1 VNTYTSGALPPDTA
15 DHENLCRPPDPACY
29 LLFSGAGM
37 MESQSLGPD
46 RFLPR
51 ARRARAVRQR
61 KLREPAR
68 PSARHSQS
76 QAARPGS
83 RRPPA
88 ERAGAVAT
96 ARPQAVFVASARR
109 ATPAAALARH
119 RSGGA
124 SRDRPGVVADG
135 RGCREG
141 VRPGL
146 DGHFARRNCVG
157 GGCTHRAPLAG
168 AAARAA
174 AFFTPREKPCRFR
187 G

>member
-1 VNTYTSGALPPDTA
+1 DTA

-46 RFLPR
+46 RFSPR
-51 ARRARAVRQR
+51 ARDARAVRQR

-68 PSARHSQS
+68 PAARHSQS

-96 ARPQAVFVASARR
+96 ARPQAVSVAPARR
-109 ATPAAALARH
+109 ATPGAALRAIDPAERLGIDLASLRTVEDVRTVFAPVWTAISRGEIAPVEGAR
-119 RSGGA
+119 
-124 SRDRPGVVADG
+124 VA
-135 RGCREG
+135 RRLR
-141 VRPGL
+141 VHLRVL
-146 DGHFARRNCVG
+146 RRFARLG
-157 GGCTHRAPLAG
+157 SH
-168 AAARAA
+168 A
-174 AFFTPREKPCRFR
+174 AFPADEE
-187 G
+187 